1 VPRSVE
7 LSHVRRPRIPPVLLA
22 GVGELTLSAFYG
34 AFDADKRPGPA
45 ARKAD
50 DGETFGSEQLT
61 SQGCGHR
68 CAVAYVGYSDVN
80 PVRFFVDG
88 VRLPLSSDIGQCR

>member
-1 VPRSVE
+1 MPRSVE

-34 AFDADKRPGPA
+34 AFGP
-45 ARKAD
+45 
-50 DGETFGSEQLT
+50 EQLT
-61 SQGCGHR
+61 SQGCSHR
-68 CAVAYVGYSDVN
+68 CAVAYVGYSDVTA
-80 PVRFFVDG
+80 VRRFVDG